1 MRTIRF
7 ELSDEANKKLMQIKG
22 KTLKQA
28 YAAELFERAINAEHK
43 KQAKR

>member
-7 ELSDEANKKLMQIKG
+7 KLSDEANKKLMQIKG

-28 YAAELFERAINAEHK
+28 YAAELFEKAISAEHK
-43 KQAKR
+43 KQNKK